1 MPEKILRKVEFDPR
15 LPHYFLLQSS
25 FGLLV
30 SFIGIPLLPFWLL
43 GLGQYVHRR
52 QFEAMEAELT
62 ERSLNVRRGFL
73 FRTQKNVPLDKI
85 TDLAVNEGPILRKL
99 GLCSLGVETAGGG
112 AGTAMGNASLPGV
125 VDALGFRDAVLSQ
138 RDIVTTGGRSA
149 APAPQPATEAEAGTL
164 GEIRDSLQRIERL
177 LEQGLAE
184 RS

>member
-99 GLCSLGVETAGGG
+99 GLWRQHFREKMLGH
-112 AGTAMGNASLPGV
+112 
-125 VDALGFRDAVLSQ
+125 ALHQLS
-138 RDIVTTGGRSA
+138 ISGLLT
-149 APAPQPATEAEAGTL
+149 APAQAP
-164 GEIRDSLQRIERL
+164 
-177 LEQGLAE
+177 
-184 RS
+184 